1 MVLPTYIVVIRFVIS
16 LIKVIFVAN
25 ARIPLEEKWIEVLRQ
40 QCTQR
45 AAYLV
50 AQDAGISA
58 STITR
63 ALAGLPLQPGN
74 RLLLAQYLAHFI
86 VS

>member
-1 MVLPTYIVVIRFVIS
+1 M
-16 LIKVIFVAN
+16 AN
-25 ARIPLEEKWIEVLRQ
+25 ARVPLEEKWIEVLRQ
-40 QCTQR
+40 QCHQR

-50 AQDAGISA
+50 AEDAGIST

-74 RLLLAQYLAHFI
+74 RLLLAQYLAPFLI
-86 VS
+86 S